1 MKLYTYFRS
10 SAAYR
15 VRIALNLK
23 NIDHDLVPVHL
34 VRDGGEHRKPD
45 YLARNPQGR
54 VPALT
59 VSVPGGEETLIQSS
73 AILEYLEEVYPDPP
87 LLPGHPLL
95 RAKVR
100 AVAAIIASDVHPL
113 NNSGTLVYMKSELG
127 CDQDAIDRWYAHWIT
142 ENFRAVEAL
151 IDGRDGFAFTDRPTF
166 ADLHIV
172 PQVFNARRF
181 NVPLHAFPK
190 IVAVDAHCR
199 EIPAFEAAHPAS
211 QPDAE

>member
-10 SAAYR
+10 SAVYR

-23 NIDHDLVPVHL
+23 NIDHELIPVDLL
-34 VRDGGEHRKPD
+34 RDGGEHRKPD

-59 VSVPGGEETLIQSS
+59 IGVPGGEETLIQST
-73 AILEYLEEVYPDPP
+73 AILEYLEEVSPDPP

-100 AVAAIIASDVHPL
+100 AVAAIIACDVHPL
-113 NNSGTLVYMKSELG
+113 NNTGTLNYLKTALG
-127 CDQDAIDRWYAHWIT
+127 RGEADLDRWYAHWIT

-199 EIPAFEAAHPAS
+199 DIEAFEAAHPAR